1 MPILPFPLLPI
12 AFLTGIFHLNFVSRV
27 ILGPF
32 LPVIERELGLGHGG
46 AGSLFL
52 FIQLGYASGLLS
64 SGLVSW
70 RFTHRRTITAS
81 TIAVGISM
89 IGLSRCASLWE
100 IRLGLVFLGAAAG
113 LYLPTAIA
121 TITHLVN
128 EAHWGKA
135 FAVHELAPSLGY
147 ITAPLLTEALFA
159 AVSWRGVLAVVGVG
173 AILLGGCFALWGKG
187 RDVPGEAPR
196 IHTMARVLRDPSVL
210 VMAFLFAVAVGA
222 SMGAYTMYPLFLVS
236 EIGLS
241 LPAANAIT
249 GLSRVSSLAVVLCAG
264 WLTDRVGERR
274 TLVLAL
280 TTAGV
285 LTLGLGLFPGPT
297 VTPVFIFL
305 QSAAVVL
312 FFPPAFTAIA
322 RLVPAHLR
330 NLAISIV
337 APIGSIIGAGVVPA
351 AIGYLAEA
359 ASFSLSFVLL
369 GAVITA
375 SPLLL
380 RLPYR
385 AGRARPRKVRP

>member
-12 AFLTGIFHLNFVSRV
+12 AFLTGIFYLNFVSRI

-32 LPVIERELGLGHGG
+32 LPVIERELDLGHGG

-135 FAVHELAPSLGY
+135 LAVHELAPSLGY
-147 ITAPLLTEALFA
+147 ITAPLLAEALFA

-196 IHTMARVLRDPSVL
+196 IRTMARVLRDPSVL
-210 VMAFLFAVAVGA
+210 VMAFLFAVAIGA
-222 SMGAYTMYPLFLVS
+222 AMGAYTMYPLFLVS

-274 TLVLAL
+274 ALVLAL
-280 TTAGV
+280 TTTGV

-330 NLAISIV
+330 NLAI
-337 APIGSIIGAGVVPA
+337 
-351 AIGYLAEA
+351 
-359 ASFSLSFVLL
+359 
-369 GAVITA
+369 
-375 SPLLL
+375 
-380 RLPYR
+380 
-385 AGRARPRKVRP
+385 